1 MTLNERIVE
10 LAKAIGAD
18 VKALKSAQGDLTALT
33 TTQKANL
40 VAAINELKSSIA
52 GAGAK
57 INDADASTS
66 SVYSSQKVNDLI
78 IAAQAAVK
86 DELVDGA
93 GEALDTLKEL
103 STALGDNPN
112 FATEIASGM
121 AKRVRVD
128 AAQTF
133 TTQEKLQGCN
143 NLGIG
148 NPDYNFVTDYTTAR
162 G

>member
-18 VKALKSAQGDLTALT
+18 VKALKAAQGDLTALT
-33 TTQKANL
+33 TSQKASL
-40 VAAINELKSSIA
+40 VGAINELKSSIA
-52 GAGAK
+52 GAGAS
-57 INDADASTS
+57 INDTDVSTS
-66 SVYSSQKVNDLI
+66 SVYSSQKVTDLI

-103 STALGDNPN
+103 GEALGDNPN
-112 FATEIASGM
+112 FATEIASSM

-133 TTQEKLQGCN
+133 TTPEKLQGCN

-148 NPDYNFVTDYTTAR
+148 NPDHDFVTDYTTAR
-162 G
+162 D